1 MLEPVKKIRLYESI
15 VQQIQQLILNGELK
29 PGDKLPPER
38 DLSDRLNVSRTSM
51 REALRALEMMGY
63 LHSKVGTGG
72 GTYVRA
78 ITLDNM
84 ISPFSQLL
92 LRNDEFIV
100 ELLELRLFIEIEVA
114 RLAAIRRT
122 EEDLDNMQTAI
133 QQMEN
138 EIESG
143 GTGLYGD
150 NAFHRSLATAANN
163 RVIQQLLIM
172 CGDLLEVER
181 EEHLAGTKGEPIR
194 ASNQHKEILEAIENK
209 DDEKAAQ
216 IMSSHIHRISR
227 VIKSAREMRDSDNG
241 SE

>member
-15 VQQIQQLILNGELK
+15 VQQIQHLILKGELK

-38 DLSDRLNVSRTSM
+38 DLSERLNVSRTSM
-51 REALRALEMMGY
+51 REALRSLEMMGY

-72 GTYVRA
+72 GTYVQA
-78 ITLDNM
+78 ISLDNM

-122 EEDLDNMQTAI
+122 EEDLENMQAAI
-133 QQMEN
+133 QQMED
-138 EIESG
+138 EIKAG
-143 GTGLYGD
+143 GTGLFGD

-172 CGDLLEVER
+172 CGDLQEVER
-181 EEHLAGTKGEPIR
+181 EEHLAGTEGEPVR
-194 ASNQHKEILEAIENK
+194 ASNQHKEILEAIKNK

-216 IMSSHIHRISR
+216 IMSSHIHNISKE
-227 VIKSAREMRDSDNG
+227 IKSARARKDSGNG
-241 SE
+241 AG